1 MWKSAQKMRKSL
13 VVLEKKKKKQVE
25 IIVVD
30 PIFIQLL
37 MDIYIYSPKHHN

>member
-1 MWKSAQKMRKSL
+1 VEISPENAKIL
-13 VVLEKKKKKQVE
+13 GVLEKKKKVE

-37 MDIYIYSPKHHN
+37 MDIYIYTPQNTITK